1 MKAVP
6 PRLESKWAGSTNDV
20 AHDGVRAAKVFEG
33 LPDLFFV
40 HRRCSGGHFLR
51 LRAAALALRVLR
63 LRAAA
68 LALRVLR
75 LRAAALALRV
85 LRLRAAALAL
95 RVLRLRAAALALRGP
110 PLQAHRLIAM
120 RYRGILSASWW
131 QNAIR

>member
-85 LRLRAAALAL
+85 LKAARISRGFALSRSRSA
-95 RVLRLRAAALALRGP
+95 RFADR
-110 PLQAHRLIAM
+110 
-120 RYRGILSASWW
+120 RYSI
-131 QNAIR
+131 I

>member
-68 LALRVLR
+68 LALRVLKAARCRACASR
-75 LRAAALALRV
+75 LEAARCRACASRLEAARCRACASRSQGCAHQLRFRAVALT
-85 LRLRAAALAL
+85 LRT
-95 RVLRLRAAALALRGP
+95 LRGP
-110 PLQAHRLIAM
+110 PL
-120 RYRGILSASWW
+120 
-131 QNAIR
+131 

>member
-68 LALRVLR
+68 LALRVLKAARCRACASR
-75 LRAAALALRV
+75 LEAARCRACASRSQGCAHQLRFRAVALTLRT
-85 LRLRAAALAL
+85 
-95 RVLRLRAAALALRGP
+95 LRGP
-110 PLQAHRLIAM
+110 PLQ
-120 RYRGILSASWW
+120 YNSAF
-131 QNAIR
+131 

>member
-63 LRAAA
+63 LRASVEVSRCRAHAPHASRTAA
-68 LALRVLR
+68 TV
-75 LRAAALALRV
+75 
-85 LRLRAAALAL
+85 
-95 RVLRLRAAALALRGP
+95 
-110 PLQAHRLIAM
+110 
-120 RYRGILSASWW
+120 
-131 QNAIR
+131 

>member
-85 LRLRAAALAL
+85 LKAA
-95 RVLRLRAAALALRGP
+95 R
-110 PLQAHRLIAM
+110 I
-120 RYRGILSASWW
+120 S
-131 QNAIR
+131 

>member
-40 HRRCSGGHFLR
+40 HRCCSGGHFLR

-68 LALRVLR
+68 LALRVLKAARCRACASRSQGCALPRLRFAFSR
-75 LRAAALALRV
+75 LRASVEVSRC
-85 LRLRAAALAL
+85 RAHA
-95 RVLRLRAAALALRGP
+95 
-110 PLQAHRLIAM
+110 
-120 RYRGILSASWW
+120 
-131 QNAIR
+131 